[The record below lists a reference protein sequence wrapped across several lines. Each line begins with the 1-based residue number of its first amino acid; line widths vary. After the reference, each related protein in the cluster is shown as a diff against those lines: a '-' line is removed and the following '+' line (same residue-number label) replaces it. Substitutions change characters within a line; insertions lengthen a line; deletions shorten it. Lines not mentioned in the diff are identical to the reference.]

1 MNPILN
7 TAFKAARKAGDL
19 MIRASKRLGQHQNR
33 QQSV

>member
-19 MIRASKRLGQHQNR
+19 MIRASKDLGNI
-33 QQSV
+33 